1 MNKLVMKFTVYWI
14 HWLFQA
20 LRLFPSVS
28 EHQQKQAFAQRP
40 TAQRFGMPFAQHLHA
55 GCA

>member
-14 HWLFQA
+14 HWLFHA